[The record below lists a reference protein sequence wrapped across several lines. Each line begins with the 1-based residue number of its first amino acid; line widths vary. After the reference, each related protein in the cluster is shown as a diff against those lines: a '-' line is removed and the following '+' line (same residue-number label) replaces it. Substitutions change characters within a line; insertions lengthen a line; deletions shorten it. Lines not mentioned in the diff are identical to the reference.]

1 MLYEDIHERQTTDA
15 QWRKTLRMYMRYLCI
30 VVAVLLT
37 ACGTPSSSDKQVFR
51 YNVQEGIASLDPA
64 FAKNQAVIWAVRQLY
79 NTLVEPDAQLNIR
92 PSLATR
98 WDISADHRTLT
109 FHLRTDAY
117 FHDNEVFPGGKGR
130 RLVAADVVYSLRRIM
145 DPATASP
152 GAWIFNGKVDKDKG
166 FLALNDSTFQLSLLQ
181 PFHPI
186 LGILSMQY
194 CSIIPHE
201 IVEKYGKDF
210 RKHPCGSGPFQF
222 SFWEEGQALVLHR
235 NPHYFEK
242 DSAGRPLPYLD
253 AVKVSFLDSKATEF
267 LLFRQ
272 GQLDFMNDIDASF
285 KDEVLT
291 KKGNLKKDWEGKL
304 ILDKSP
310 YLNIEYFGFLMDSSK
325 ADVKQS
331 SSAIQK
337 VRLAINYSIDRTR
350 MITYLRN
357 GIGFPATSGFVPM
370 GLPSFDTG
378 KVKGYQ
384 YDPGKARQL
393 LQEAGF
399 PEGKGLPPIKLLSIP
414 VYEDY
419 ANYVANQLQQV
430 GIPVQV
436 EVMQKALLLE
446 QTAKSQALFFRGSWM
461 ADYADAENY
470 LAVFY
475 SKNPAP
481 PNYTRYHNPAFDRL
495 YEQALSE
502 NNDSLRYLLYQ
513 QMDKMVLADA
523 PVVPLFYDQVIH
535 LVQPNVEGFTSNAL
549 NLLELRNV
557 RIRPKTAGSN

>member
-1 MLYEDIHERQTTDA
+1 
-15 QWRKTLRMYMRYLCI
+15 MYMRYLCI
-30 VVAVLLT
+30 PFALLLT
-37 ACGTPSSSDKQVFR
+37 ACGKPSSSDKQVFR

-92 PSLATR
+92 PSLASR
-98 WDISADHRTLT
+98 WEVSPDHKTYT
-109 FHLRTDAY
+109 FHLRTDVY
-117 FHDNEVFPGGKGR
+117 FHDSEVFADGKGR
-130 RLVAADVVYSLRRIM
+130 RMTADDVVYSLRRIM
-145 DPATASP
+145 DPTTASP
-152 GAWIFNGKVDKDKG
+152 GAWIFNGRVDIEKG
-166 FLALNDSTFQLSLLQ
+166 FLAPDDSTFQLTLLQ

-194 CSIIPHE
+194 CAVIPHE
-201 IVEKYGKDF
+201 AVERYGKDF
-210 RKHPCGSGPFQF
+210 RKHPCGTGPFHF

-235 NPHYFEK
+235 NGRYFEK
-242 DSAGRPLPYLD
+242 DSTGHPLPYLD

-291 KKGNLKKDWEGKL
+291 KTGKLKKEWAGKL

-325 ADVKQS
+325 AVVKQS
-331 SSAIQK
+331 PAMIRK

-357 GIGFPATSGFVPM
+357 GIGFPATAGFVPM
-370 GLPSFDTG
+370 GLPSFDTVS
-378 KVKGYQ
+378 VKGYR

-393 LQEAGF
+393 LREAGF
-399 PEGKGLPPIKLLSIP
+399 PEGKGLSPIRLLSIP

-446 QTAKSQALFFRGSWM
+446 QTARSQALFFRGSWM

-481 PNYTRYHNPAFDRL
+481 PNYTRYTNPAFDRL
-495 YEQALSE
+495 YEQALRE
-502 NNDSLRYLLYQ
+502 NNDSLRYLLYR
-513 QMDKMVLADA
+513 QMDRLILADA

-549 NLLELRNV
+549 NLLELRKV
-557 RIRPKTAGSN
+557 KIHPAKGVSK

>member
-1 MLYEDIHERQTTDA
+1 VSPDH
-15 QWRKTLRMYMRYLCI
+15 KTY
-30 VVAVLLT
+30 
-37 ACGTPSSSDKQVFR
+37 
-51 YNVQEGIASLDPA
+51 
-64 FAKNQAVIWAVRQLY
+64 
-79 NTLVEPDAQLNIR
+79 
-92 PSLATR
+92 
-98 WDISADHRTLT
+98 T
-109 FHLRTDAY
+109 FHLRTDVY
-117 FHDNEVFPGGKGR
+117 FHDSEVFADGKGR
-130 RLVAADVVYSLRRIM
+130 RMTADDVVYSLRRIM
-145 DPATASP
+145 DPTTASP
-152 GAWIFNGKVDKDKG
+152 GAWIFNGRVDIEKG
-166 FLALNDSTFQLSLLQ
+166 FLAPDDSTFQLTLLQ

-194 CSIIPHE
+194 CAVIPHE
-201 IVEKYGKDF
+201 AVERYGKDF
-210 RKHPCGSGPFQF
+210 RKHPCGTGPFHF

-235 NPHYFEK
+235 NGRYFEK
-242 DSAGRPLPYLD
+242 DSTGHPLPYLD

-291 KKGNLKKDWEGKL
+291 KTGKLKKEWAGKL

-325 ADVKQS
+325 AVVKQS
-331 SSAIQK
+331 PAMIRK

-357 GIGFPATSGFVPM
+357 GIGFPATAGFVPM
-370 GLPSFDTG
+370 GLPSFDTVS
-378 KVKGYQ
+378 VKGYR

-393 LQEAGF
+393 LREAGF
-399 PEGKGLPPIKLLSIP
+399 PEGKGLSPIRLLSIP

-446 QTAKSQALFFRGSWM
+446 QTARSQALFFRGSWM

-481 PNYTRYHNPAFDRL
+481 PNYTRYTNPAFDRL
-495 YEQALSE
+495 YEQALRE
-502 NNDSLRYLLYQ
+502 NNDSLRYLLYR
-513 QMDKMVLADA
+513 QMDRLILADA

-549 NLLELRNV
+549 NLLELRKV
-557 RIRPKTAGSN
+557 KIHPAKGVSK

>member
-1 MLYEDIHERQTTDA
+1 MSGKPGTFSD
-15 QWRKTLRMYMRYLCI
+15 RKTLRMYKRLFCI
-30 VVAVLLT
+30 PFIVLVA
-37 ACGTPSSSDKQVFR
+37 ACGRPASSGKQVFR
-51 YNVQEGIASLDPA
+51 YNVPEGISSLDPA
-64 FAKNQAVIWAVRQLY
+64 FAKNQAIIWPVRQLY
-79 NTLVEPDAQLNIR
+79 NTLVEPDEQLNIR
-92 PSLATR
+92 PSLAKR
-98 WDISADHRTLT
+98 WDVSADHKTFV
-109 FHLRTDAY
+109 FHLRTDVH
-117 FHDNEVFPGGKGR
+117 FHDNEIFPEGKGR
-130 RLVAADVVYSLRRIM
+130 LMTAADVVYSLRRIM

-152 GAWIFNGKVDKDKG
+152 GAWIFNGKVDLVKG
-166 FLALNDSTFQLSLLQ
+166 FQAVNDSTFQLNLLQ

-194 CSIIPHE
+194 CSVIPHE
-201 IVEKYGKDF
+201 AVEKYGKDF
-210 RKHPCGSGPFQF
+210 RKHPCGTGPFSF

-235 NPHYFEK
+235 NPHYFER
-242 DSAGRPLPYLD
+242 DSAGHALPYLD

-291 KKGNLKKDWEGKL
+291 KKGKLKKEWEGKL

-310 YLNIEYFGFLMDSSK
+310 YLNIEYFGFLLDTSK
-325 ADVKQS
+325 VNVKHS
-331 SSAIQK
+331 PSAIKKIRQ
-337 VRLAINYSIDRTR
+337 AINYSIDRMR

-357 GIGFPATSGFVPM
+357 GIGYPATSGFVPM
-370 GLPSFDTG
+370 GLPSFDTT
-378 KVKGYQ
+378 KVKGFR
-384 YDPGKARQL
+384 YDPERARSL
-393 LQEAGF
+393 LKEAGF
-399 PEGKGLPPIKLLSIP
+399 PEGKGLASIRLLSIP

-446 QTAKSQALFFRGSWM
+446 QTAKSEALFFRGSWM

-481 PNYTRYHNPAFDRL
+481 PNYTRYVNPAFDKL
-495 YEQALSE
+495 YEKSLSE
-502 NNDSLRYLLYQ
+502 NNDSLRSLLYQ
-513 QMDKMVLADA
+513 EMDRMIIDDA
-523 PVVPLFYDQVIH
+523 PVVPLFYDEVIH

-549 NLLELRNV
+549 NLLELRKV
-557 RIRPKTAGSN
+557 KIRLSQHP

>member
-1 MLYEDIHERQTTDA
+1 MVYEDIHKRHTTDA

-30 VVAVLLT
+30 VVVVLLA

-98 WDISADHRTLT
+98 WDISPDHKTLT
-109 FHLRTDAY
+109 FHLRTNVY

-130 RLVAADVVYSLRRIM
+130 RLVASDVVYSLRRIM

-152 GAWIFNGKVDKDKG
+152 GAWIFNGKVDKEKG

-201 IVEKYGKDF
+201 IVDRYGKDF

-235 NPHYFEK
+235 NPHYFEN

-304 ILDKSP
+304 VLDKSP
-310 YLNIEYFGFLMDSSK
+310 YLNIEYFGFLMDSTNS
-325 ADVKQS
+325 AVKHS

-357 GIGFPATSGFVPM
+357 GIGFPATAGFVPM
-370 GLPSFDTG
+370 GLPSFDTSR
-378 KVKGYQ
+378 VKGYR
-384 YDPGKARQL
+384 YDPVKARQL

-399 PEGKGLPPIKLLSIP
+399 PDGKGLPTIKLLSIP

-481 PNYTRYHNPAFDRL
+481 PNYTRYHNPAFDLL
-495 YEQALSE
+495 YEQSLSE

-513 QMDKMVLADA
+513 EMDKMVLADA

-557 RIRPKTAGSN
+557 RIRPRIISEN

>member
-1 MLYEDIHERQTTDA
+1 MRLLYLPLI
-15 QWRKTLRMYMRYLCI
+15 
-30 VVAVLLT
+30 LLIT
-37 ACGTPSSSDKQVFR
+37 ACGHPGSTGKQVFR
-51 YNVQEGIASLDPA
+51 YNVPEGIASLDPA
-64 FAKNQAVIWAVRQLY
+64 FAKNQAVIWAVRQVY
-79 NTLVEPDAQLNIR
+79 NTLVEPDEQLNIR

-98 WDISADHRTLT
+98 WDVSEDHKTYT
-109 FHLRTDAY
+109 FHLRPDVY
-117 FHDNEVFPGGKGR
+117 FHDSEIFPEGKGR
-130 RLVAADVVYSLRRIM
+130 RMTAGDVVYSLRRIIH
-145 DPATASP
+145 PATASP
-152 GAWIFNGKVDKDKG
+152 GAWIFNGKVDPEKG
-166 FLALNDSTFQLSLLQ
+166 FLALNDSTFQLTLLQ
-181 PFHPI
+181 PFHPV

-194 CSIIPHE
+194 CSIVPREAI
-201 IVEKYGKDF
+201 EKYGKDF
-210 RKHPCGSGPFQF
+210 RKHPCGTGPFLF
-222 SFWEEGQALVLHR
+222 SLWEEGQALVLHR

-242 DSAGRPLPYLD
+242 DSAGHSLPYLD
-253 AVKVSFLDSKATEF
+253 AVKISFLDSKATEF

-285 KDEVLT
+285 KDEILT
-291 KKGNLKKDWEGKL
+291 KKGQLKKDWEGKL

-325 ADVKQS
+325 PTVKHS
-331 SSAIQK
+331 SSAMKK
-337 VRLAINYSIDRTR
+337 VRLAINYSIDRSR

-357 GIGFPATSGFVPM
+357 GIGFPATAGFVPM
-370 GLPSFDTG
+370 GLPSFDTSL
-378 KVKGYQ
+378 VKGYR
-384 YDPGKARQL
+384 YDPAKARQL
-393 LQEAGF
+393 LAEAGF
-399 PEGKGLPPIKLLSIP
+399 PEGKGLNPIKLLSIP

-446 QTAKSQALFFRGSWM
+446 QTAKSEALFFRGSWM

-481 PNYTRYHNPAFDRL
+481 PNYTRYNNPAFDRL
-495 YEQALSE
+495 YEQSLRE
-502 NNDSLRYLLYQ
+502 NDDSLRYLLYQ
-513 QMDKMVLADA
+513 QMDRLVLADA

-549 NLLELRNV
+549 NLLELRKV
-557 RIRPKTAGSN
+557 KIRHPED